1 MRLKKII
8 VCLLVIHI
16 IMITIL
22 KYFTFIERNLKEEP
36 NVRLYFTSIPL
47 NYDVYFSGDIDYNSG
62 YYFLLAE
69 DEMELIGEDIYS
81 VIKNWYPFILF
92 VNILFLFIMVLSI
105 YKKRY
110 ILINGVFSKK
120 ILLCLFVILILM
132 TTILKYFT
140 FIRVYT
146 DGPTVELYY
155 TSIPSN
161 YDIYVFEN
169 TEYDW
174 RFYFRLA
181 TDENELIGDDIYSV
195 IKNWYPFILFVNIL
209 FLFIMVLSIYKK
221 RYILITGAIAEF
233 FRRKR

>member
-16 IMITIL
+16 IMI
-22 KYFTFIERNLKEEP
+22 
-36 NVRLYFTSIPL
+36 
-47 NYDVYFSGDIDYNSG
+47 
-62 YYFLLAE
+62 
-69 DEMELIGEDIYS
+69 
-81 VIKNWYPFILF
+81 
-92 VNILFLFIMVLSI
+92 
-105 YKKRY
+105 
-110 ILINGVFSKK
+110 
-120 ILLCLFVILILM
+120 
-132 TTILKYFT
+132 TILKYFT

-195 IKNWYPFILFVNIL
+195 IKNWYPFILCVNII
-209 FLFIMVLSIYKK
+209 FLFIIAQSIYKK
-221 RYILITGAIAEF
+221 EFLLITGAIAEF